1 MRIERHYA
9 TVTTAFGPR
18 QLHYRRCGSGP
29 AVLLLHQS
37 PQSSAEYEPLMREW
51 GDRFTVIAP
60 DYPGFGMSDPLGAD
74 GELELGL
81 DDFAAVLLAL
91 LDELGVGAAAAY
103 GFHTG
108 AGMAVALADRAPER
122 ISAVYANGYVVLSD
136 AEREATLSGYLPPF
150 RPAWDGAHL
159 LWLWTRNRDQ
169 LIFYPW
175 FARSA
180 AARIARTVPPPDVL
194 HNWALELLRAG
205 DHYRVG
211 YRAAFTYPGEV
222 PVRTLRS
229 PAIITAT
236 NNDVLAACLQRITDP
251 APGVAVRLG
260 GSMADNL
267 AEAAAF
273 FAAHPGTE
281 PPPAPRPAPVA
292 GRGWNTTVT
301 TPAGSVRVRCALEQP
316 GMPVLLVHDLG
327 GASETVEPLFTA
339 LAAHRPVLALDLPGH
354 GESHRLN
361 GQDFMA
367 AGTAALAAVLDDFAF
382 PQVQAVGCGGGAVML
397 AAAARSMPDRFA
409 ALVLSGLP
417 YLDAAAAR
425 EQAARFAPR
434 IDPVWHGGHLLEYWH
449 VARNQALFW
458 PWYAQ
463 DDAHALTGEPRV
475 EAADLHVRTLALLK
489 AAADLPAAAAAA
501 FAYPLDGALAEL
513 SQPVGL
519 AAAPSDPHASH
530 VRAAAAAHPQHK
542 LIDLPDAP
550 AEQAPVLLEI
560 FAEE

>member
-1 MRIERHYA
+1 MLIERHFA
-9 TVTTAFGPR
+9 TLATAFGTR
-18 QLHYRRCGSGP
+18 QLHYRRCGTGP

-51 GDRFTVIAP
+51 ADRFTVIAP

-81 DDFAAVLLAL
+81 DDFAGVLIAL
-91 LDELGVGAAAAY
+91 LDALGIRAAGAY

-175 FARSA
+175 FARRA
-180 AARIARTVPPPDVL
+180 AARIARTVPPPAVL
-194 HNWALELLRAG
+194 HDWAMELLRAG

-222 PVRTLRS
+222 PVRRLRT

-273 FAAHPGTE
+273 FAANPGAE
-281 PPPAPRPAPVA
+281 PPSPPPTAPAAKRA
-292 GRGWNTTVT
+292 WNTTVM
-301 TPAGSVRVRCALEQP
+301 TPAGCVRVRCDLTRP
-316 GMPVLLVHDLG
+316 GTPILLLHDLG
-327 GASETVEPLFTA
+327 GASETVEPLLTA
-339 LAAHRPVLALDLPGH
+339 LAVHRPVLTLDLPGH
-354 GESHRLN
+354 GETHRLN
-361 GQDFMA
+361 GADFVA
-367 AGTAALAAVLDDFAF
+367 ACIDAIGAVLDHFAMTR
-382 PQVQAVGCGGGAVML
+382 VHAAGCGGGSVVL
-397 AAAARSMPDRFA
+397 AAAARARSTRFA
-409 ALVLSGLP
+409 GLVLSGLP
-417 YLDAAAAR
+417 YLDTAAAR
-425 EQAARFAPR
+425 EQAERFAPR

-463 DDAHALTGEPRV
+463 DDAHALSGEPRA

-489 AAADLPAAAAAA
+489 AAADLPAAAAAV
-501 FAYPLDGALAEL
+501 FTYPLDGALAEL
-513 SQPVGL
+513 SRPAAL
-519 AAAPSDPHASH
+519 AAAPSDPHAPH
-530 VRAAAAAHPQHK
+530 VRAAAAAHPHHK

-550 AEQAPVLLEI
+550 AAQAPVLLEI

>member
-1 MRIERHYA
+1 MPIERHFA
-9 TVTTAFGPR
+9 TVATSFGVR
-18 QLHYRRCGSGP
+18 QLHYRRCGAGP

-74 GELELGL
+74 GELELSL
-81 DDFAAVLLAL
+81 DDFAAVLIAL
-91 LDELGVGAAAAY
+91 LDELGIGAAGAY

-136 AEREATLSGYLPPF
+136 AEREATLRGYLPPF
-150 RPAWDGAHL
+150 KPAWDGAHL

-175 FARSA
+175 FERRA
-180 AARIARTVPPPDVL
+180 AARIARTVPPPAVL
-194 HNWALELLRAG
+194 HNWAMELLRAG

-211 YRAAFTYPGEV
+211 YRAAFQYPGEV
-222 PVRTLRS
+222 PLRSLRS

-236 NNDVLAACLQRITDP
+236 DNDVLAACLQRITDP

-273 FAAHPGTE
+273 FAANPGTQ
-281 PPPAPRPAPVA
+281 PPPVPPTAPAA
-292 GRGWNTTVT
+292 EGAWNTTVA
-301 TPAGSVRVRCALEQP
+301 TPAGYVRVRCDLAQP
-316 GMPVLLVHDLG
+316 GTPVLLVHDLG
-327 GASETVEPLFTA
+327 GASETVEPLLTA
-339 LAAHRPVLALDLPGH
+339 LAAHCPVLALDLPGH
-354 GESHRLN
+354 GESHGLDE
-361 GQDFMA
+361 QDFLA
-367 AGTAALAAVLDDFAF
+367 ACAGAIAAVLEHFAISQA
-382 PQVQAVGCGGGAVML
+382 QVIGLGGGAVVAL
-397 AAAARSMPDRFA
+397 AAARAKPARFA
-409 ALVLSGLP
+409 ALALCGLP

-425 EQAARFAPR
+425 EQAECFAPH
-434 IDPVWHGGHLLEYWH
+434 IAPVWHGGHLLECWH

-458 PWYAQ
+458 PWYTQ
-463 DDAHALTGEPRV
+463 DDAHALAGEPRV

-489 AAADLPAAAAAA
+489 AAGALPAAAAAV
-501 FAYPLDGALAEL
+501 FGYPLDGALTEL
-513 SQPVGL
+513 SRPVVL
-519 AAAPSDPHASH
+519 AAAPSDPHAPH
-530 VRAAAAAHPQHK
+530 VRAAAEAHPQHRFT
-542 LIDLPDAP
+542 DLPEAP